1 MRQGPN
7 PKRSRRG
14 RKPHNFLNRT
24 FDSNGPDVKIRG
36 TAAHIFEKYQALA
49 RDAHASGDRVGAEN
63 LLQHAEHYYRILNA
77 YQTSQASNGGFNNG
91 GGRPYPA
98 QGDGSAQDT
107 AQQGQPRSVMP
118 QDDSLSAEHGGPE
131 DGDDGPPF
139 GT

>member
-7 PKRSRRG
+7 PKRTRRG
-14 RKPHNFLNRT
+14 RKSHNFLNRT

-49 RDAHASGDRVGAEN
+49 RDAHAAGDRVGAEN

-77 YQTSQASNGGFNNG
+77 YQAAQASNGGFNNG
-91 GGRPYPA
+91 GGRPYPVP
-98 QGDGSAQDT
+98 GDGSAQDT
-107 AQQGQPRSVMP
+107 GQQGQPRSVMP
-118 QDDSLSAEHGGPE
+118 QDDVLGAEHGAPE